1 MGPPWGATK
10 GLTAPEQKGIKL
22 ILGFSK
28 LFPVPFPSEG
38 LSGAPVFKSIFTES
52 IWKELVGKR
61 NSPNTE
67 VPGEA

>member
-10 GLTAPEQKGIKL
+10 GLIAPEQKGIKL

-38 LSGAPVFKSIFTES
+38 LSGAPVFNLSLQNLPLERA
-52 IWKELVGKR
+52 G
-61 NSPNTE
+61 
-67 VPGEA
+67 G